1 MINDQRD
8 NCVQWWCRWYVDNNW
23 RSYCKGVRAENHE
36 QESEPRWAPSE
47 HSQRRGEACFHQ
59 FTILMISCRWQTSGW
74 VGVLEEQK
82 DLQRLNIVNPTYERH
97 QHQLWEAS
105 SCSHLWEAFSR
116 SHLWEA
122 PLKWK
127 FLHEKQEQV
136 WFAKSVT
143 RQCNK
148 AVKKQGKAPQWGRMY
163 KHCRNLNHLIPYPTP
178 KTAKHST
185 KRMF

>member
-1 MINDQRD
+1 MTRRD
-8 NCVQWWCRWYVDNNW
+8 NCVHWWCRWYVNNNW

-97 QHQLWEAS
+97 LSSLQPMRGLFSLPPLRGTSQVKVPAWEARTSLIRQIRDQTMQQS
-105 SCSHLWEAFSR
+105 S
-116 SHLWEA
+116 
-122 PLKWK
+122 
-127 FLHEKQEQV
+127 EK
-136 WFAKSVT
+136 A
-143 RQCNK
+143 
-148 AVKKQGKAPQWGRMY
+148 GKG
-163 KHCRNLNHLIPYPTP
+163 PT
-178 KTAKHST
+178 A
-185 KRMF
+185 RENV